1 MGGMNAM
8 DDPRGT
14 LIGTQLVRVAS
25 MCGGRLENAA
35 DPSAL
40 VAPGAVSIDTRV
52 LGTGAIFVAVR
63 GEERDGHDFVAAAAA
78 AGALGAIVEEGRALD
93 VPQGFALIRVADPVA
108 GLQNWASA
116 HRAAMGARVVVVT
129 GSSGKTTT
137 KDRLASMLAIDGP
150 VHATPGNLNNH
161 LGVPITLLGL
171 TAAHRWA
178 VVEIAMNHPGE
189 IAPLSRLAR
198 PHHVVITTI
207 GWAHIGAF
215 GTREA
220 ILAEK
225 LDALAGLE
233 PGGTLFHAADPWT
246 IARLPDH
253 ARALRRLTF
262 GLEPGADFFPE
273 RVEYHLTETLF
284 DSPYTGSVRYACP
297 GRGALHAAAAAC
309 LVARTLGIPG
319 EKVRGAL
326 ELARPRPLRM
336 EPRPLGPATAILDC
350 YNASPESSLLA
361 IEFVQSIACTGRR
374 WLAFGEMRELG
385 DRTEEAH
392 RRIGESAAGFDG
404 AFFLGH
410 GSAPA
415 LEAYGKRAGS
425 GRPARLYTG
434 SAEMAA
440 DLAERL
446 GEGDVILFKGS
457 RWSAMERVY
466 EECMA
471 LCAARGE

>member
-1 MGGMNAM
+1 MGGMNAVGE
-8 DDPRGT
+8 PGRIPEGT
-14 LIGTQLVRVAS
+14 PLSRVAA

-35 DPSAL
+35 DPSLL
-40 VAPGAVSIDTRV
+40 VAPGAVSIDTRA
-52 LGTGAIFVAVR
+52 LASGAIFVAVR
-63 GEERDGHDFVAAAAA
+63 GVERDGHDFVGAAAA

-93 VPQGFALIRVADPVA
+93 APRGFALIRVGDPVA
-108 GLQNWASA
+108 GLQRWAAA
-116 HRAAMGARVVVVT
+116 HRAEMSARVIAVT

-137 KDRLASMLAIDGP
+137 KDRLASLLAIDGP

-171 TAAHRWA
+171 TSAHRWA

-215 GTREA
+215 GTRDT

-225 LDALAGLE
+225 LDSLAGLE
-233 PGGTLFHAADPWT
+233 PGGTLFHAADPWM
-246 IARLPDH
+246 IARLPDS

-262 GLEPGADFFPE
+262 GLEPGADFHPE
-273 RVEYHLTETLF
+273 HVEYRLIETLF
-284 DSPYTGSVRYACP
+284 DTLYTGSVRYACP

-319 EKVRGAL
+319 ESVRGAL

-361 IEFVQSIACTGRR
+361 IEFIESIACTGRR

-385 DRTEEAH
+385 ERSEEAH
-392 RRIGESAAGFDG
+392 RRIGEAAAGCDG
-404 AFFLGH
+404 AFFLGR
-410 GSAPA
+410 GCAPA
-415 LEAYGKRAGS
+415 LEAYGMRAGT
-425 GRPARLYTG
+425 GRPARLYTE
-434 SAEMAA
+434 SSEMAA
-440 DLAERL
+440 DLTEHL
-446 GEGDVILFKGS
+446 GNGDVILFKGS

-466 EECMA
+466 EEC
-471 LCAARGE
+471 LTRLAARGE